1 MPDPTT
7 EAVPAGNA
15 PDVTAA
21 EAKLLAPEPVV
32 VAAVEGA
39 PVVDPAAAVVEAPTP
54 VVEAPSQPAAP
65 FVPAYAAP
73 AARDFATELT
83 AADTALQELR
93 KQRAAGELDELTD
106 DQYEAQLDTLRDTR
120 SEIKSDAKIHQM
132 QSELASQSQNQA
144 WEYLQN
150 QFFAVPGNAEIRAD
164 GMRFAAWENA
174 MQVVVN
180 EAALAGKQIT
190 DWEVMSG
197 ARDKMAAA
205 GMLGGA
211 ATPTAT
217 GTPTPQ
223 PKPDRSAPLKDVP
236 ASLAHVPAAA
246 ESGQRPT
253 SQAMGEMGGIEDIER
268 TFANKTEAERD
279 MILRGV
285 PGMFVDG

>member
-1 MPDPTT
+1 MPDQTP

-21 EAKLLAPEPVV
+21 EDALLNPVV
-32 VAAVEGA
+32 VPAVADDPAAVA
-39 PVVDPAAAVVEAPTP
+39 VVADPAAAAVVEAVTP
-54 VVEAPSQPAAP
+54 MPQPAAP

-83 AADTALQELR
+83 TTETALTELR
-93 KQRAAGELDELTD
+93 QKRTAGDLDELTD
-106 DQYEAQLDTLRDTR
+106 DQYEAQLDTLRDQR
-120 SEIKSDAKIHQM
+120 SEIKSDYKIHQM
-132 QSELASQSQNQA
+132 QADLASQSQNQA

-180 EAALAGKQIT
+180 EAALASKQIT
-190 DWEVMSG
+190 DWEVMSS
-197 ARDKMAAA
+197 ARDKMAAV
-205 GMLGGA
+205 GMLGAA
-211 ATPTAT
+211 ATPAASA
-217 GTPTPQ
+217 TPTPQ
-223 PKPDRSAPLKDVP
+223 PKPDRSAPLQNVP

-246 ESGQRPT
+246 EAGQRPT
-253 SQAMGEMGGIEDIER
+253 SEAMGEMGGIEEVER
-268 TFANKTEAERD
+268 LFANKTEAERD

-285 PGMFVDG
+285 AGHFVDG